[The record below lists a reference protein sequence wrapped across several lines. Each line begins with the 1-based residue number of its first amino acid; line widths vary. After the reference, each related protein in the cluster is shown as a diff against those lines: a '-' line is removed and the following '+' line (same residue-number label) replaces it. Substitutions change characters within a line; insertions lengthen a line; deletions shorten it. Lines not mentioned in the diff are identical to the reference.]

1 MRVPVYDVLY
11 MFDCMFVCVFVTC
24 GWKRDRAIV
33 PILY

>member
-1 MRVPVYDVLY
+1 MMLY
-11 MFDCMFVCVFVTC
+11 MFVCMFVCVFVTC